1 LQELQHRLANQHEIE
16 KNKLKEELTRQFE
29 EALELKNKQIEDLA
43 RASEGII
50 AEFKK
55 LQDEHKLLLVKIDG
69 MTQ

>member
-1 LQELQHRLANQHEIE
+1 MQELQHRLANQHEIE

>member
-1 LQELQHRLANQHEIE
+1 MQELQHRLANQHEIE

-29 EALELKNKQIEDLA
+29 EALALKNKQIEDLA